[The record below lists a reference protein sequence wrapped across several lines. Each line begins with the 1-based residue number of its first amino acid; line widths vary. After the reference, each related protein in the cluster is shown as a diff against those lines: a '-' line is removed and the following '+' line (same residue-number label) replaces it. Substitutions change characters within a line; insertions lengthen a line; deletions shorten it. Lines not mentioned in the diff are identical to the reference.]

1 MKNIIN
7 SIYSIVAGLSIFLLM
22 TGIIVS
28 WVSNIPF
35 VENITKDFVI
45 GQIFVLIISAAVLA
59 ISNTNGS
66 CSHNDSHGF
75 CMFCPFLF

>member
-1 MKNIIN
+1 MKKIIN
-7 SIYSIVAGLSIFLLM
+7 HIFGIVAGLSTFILL

-45 GQIFVLIISAAVLA
+45 GQIFVEIIVLVVLIL
-59 ISNTNGS
+59 TNV
-66 CSHNDSHGF
+66 NDIAEW
-75 CMFCPFLF
+75 LTNDK